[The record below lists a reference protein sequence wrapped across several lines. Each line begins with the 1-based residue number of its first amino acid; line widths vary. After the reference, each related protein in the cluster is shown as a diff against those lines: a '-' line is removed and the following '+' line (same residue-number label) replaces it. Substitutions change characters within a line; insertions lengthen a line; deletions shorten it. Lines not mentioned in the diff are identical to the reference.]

1 MKYKNNEYNYRI
13 LIVLLNTIF
22 LVNNLTFVYKSNSIY
37 FFENI
42 FTITTFLYLLTI
54 VLSTIVIKN
63 SNIYLSITVLF
74 FTDIPF
80 IFKNKIQSKIAE
92 YSFAD
97 NLLLVHSFTLIILC
111 LLLILIFYIII
122 KQHYF

>member
-13 LIVLLNTIF
+13 LIVLLNAIF
-22 LVNNLTFVYKSNSIY
+22 AVNNLTFVYKSNSIY

-42 FTITTFLYLLTI
+42 FAITTFLYLLTI

-80 IFKNKIQSKIAE
+80 ILKTDIQSKIAE
-92 YSFAD
+92 FSIVD
-97 NLLLVHSFTLIILC
+97 NLLIDLINV
-111 LLLILIFYIII
+111 I
-122 KQHYF
+122 KF

>member
-13 LIVLLNTIF
+13 LIVLLNAIF

-42 FTITTFLYLLTI
+42 FTIIIFLYLLTI
-54 VLSTIVIKN
+54 VLSTFVIKN

-80 IFKNKIQSKIAE
+80 IFKTDIQSKIDE
-92 YSFAD
+92 YSIAD
-97 NLLLVHSFTLIILC
+97 N
-111 LLLILIFYIII
+111 
-122 KQHYF
+122 

>member
-13 LIVLLNTIF
+13 LIVLLNAIF
-22 LVNNLTFVYKSNSIY
+22 LFNNLTFVYKSNSIY

-63 SNIYLSITVLF
+63 SNIYFSITVLF

-80 IFKNKIQSKIAE
+80 ILKTDIQSKIAE
-92 YSFAD
+92 YSGLAP
-97 NLLLVHSFTLIILC
+97 
-111 LLLILIFYIII
+111 
-122 KQHYF
+122 